1 MLLLCIGLMIV
12 VAAAGC
18 QTSKKPMAP
27 AKKPAQVQKKPA
39 VDMSASERRVMA
51 NRLSRIA
58 EGVPGVKKATVVVM
72 DMNMTSNTTGTTTTP
87 KTITGTGKTTT
98 GTGTTGGT
106 GTIGG
111 TSTTGRT
118 GTTTGTSTANKST
131 MSNKSGTMVMVGL
144 TLNSTTGNSA
154 AKTASTK
161 SMVAKRIKASDKRIS
176 QVLVTTDPNLI
187 KRLNDIA
194 AGILEGK
201 PVQSFS
207 KDVRDLNTKLKQQ
220 KSIY

>member
-58 EGVPGVKKATVVVM
+58 EGVPGVQKATVVVM

-106 GTIGG
+106 GT
-111 TSTTGRT
+111 
-118 GTTTGTSTANKST
+118 TTGTSTNKSI
-131 MSNKSGTMVMVGL
+131 MGNKSGTMVMVGL

-207 KDVRDLNTKLKQQ
+207 KDVRELNTKLKQQ